1 MLGDPNLKIAID
13 MLVNTYKLNIVVWG
27 DWLSLVRFYMQMQTW
42 VLNGSL
48 RLKGGHLDD
57 LEYSCIHYFYI
68 AFETKVDIKF
78 HI

>member
-13 MLVNTYKLNIVVWG
+13 MLVNTCKLNIVLLG
-27 DWLSLVRFYMQMQTW
+27 DWLSLVRFYMQMRTW

-48 RLKGGHLDD
+48 RLEGGHLDD
-57 LEYSCIHYFYI
+57 LEYSRIHYFYI

>member
-13 MLVNTYKLNIVVWG
+13 MLVNTCKLNIVLLG
-27 DWLSLVRFYMQMQTW
+27 DWLSLVRFYMQMRTW

-48 RLKGGHLDD
+48 RLEGGHLDD